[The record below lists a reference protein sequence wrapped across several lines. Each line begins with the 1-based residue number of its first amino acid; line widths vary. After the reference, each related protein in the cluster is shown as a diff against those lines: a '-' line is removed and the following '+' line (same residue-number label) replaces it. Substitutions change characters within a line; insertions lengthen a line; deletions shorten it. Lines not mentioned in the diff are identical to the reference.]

1 MTEQE
6 LTSLLL
12 AALVMADPTVLQD
25 EVTASVDVA
34 KTLAQSAVRATGQD
48 SNARVSRDD
57 FVRWT
62 GTQCPLLYSIFVSW
76 MARRCFGS
84 LARPSYSVPSFSH
97 KSAILSKCVPVRAAH
112 RQRSKAVHEP
122 A

>member
-12 AALVMADPTVLQD
+12 AALVMADPTIFQD
-25 EVTASVDVA
+25 EATASVDVA
-34 KTLAQSAVRATGQD
+34 KTLAQSAVRAAGQE
-48 SNARVSRDD
+48 SNTRISCDD

-97 KSAILSKCVPVRAAH
+97 KSAILSKCVPERAVH
-112 RQRSKAVHEP
+112 GHRSKVVHEP
-122 A
+122 V